1 MMPHEYHQLIDQ
13 LLHLETPPQATRE
26 ANPVFLASL
35 ALLRGARPPRLDR
48 GFTCCELFAGQGLG
62 ATMAASVFPK
72 ASFWVVS
79 SSPVNVA
86 VGKEI
91 ASQAGIENVQ
101 HLHAELGSEGDEL
114 ENLDIPPCDFL
125 CIHEAHFLGGNAGL
139 RRLLPFVQRTLAPGG
154 LCSIGYQ
161 SLPGMHEEMQI
172 RLLLRQLVANGE
184 GGLETR
190 LKNALAQ
197 ARGICRAAGLMERT
211 PQLAPML
218 DRLENSLSPQIARE
232 LLHPHWQPFSF
243 LELNRTLESTG
254 LRHLGQAALHYDIPS
269 LLMPQEKLEAYT
281 PHDGTPLGEN
291 LKGLLAAQT
300 IRYDVFHKGAPF
312 MSNMEHGLNLGQLFF
327 ARLTPASQRI
337 YEAPTA
343 HGTVQLQPELVDPV
357 YNVLEQGGASYAQM
371 LEAMPQNGNA
381 PELLYQIVALLV
393 DTGQLH
399 PMLPLDEAPM
409 RSLLLDRLLLE
420 RFIMDNSYSF
430 SLAPRLG
437 GGMHLGWETQ
447 TMRLISHSG
456 EQDPQKAA
464 QMLLD
469 QMDSTG
475 RQLIEEGRPLSDPQ
489 QRLNKAMDLWKEFK
503 EQTLPLLEFLQGPVP
518 QEMQQD
524 AMEGIDSMQR
534 Q

>member
-1 MMPHEYHQLIDQ
+1 MMPREFHQVIDQ

-62 ATMAASVFPK
+62 ATMAASVFPQ
-72 ASFWVVS
+72 ATFFVVS
-79 SSPVNVA
+79 PSAVNVA

-101 HLHAELGSEGDEL
+101 HLHGGLDEL

-125 CIHEAHFLGGNAGL
+125 CIHEAHFLGGQAGVS
-139 RRLLPFVQRTLAPGG
+139 RLLPFLQRTLAPGG

-161 SLPGMHEEMQI
+161 SLPGMHEELQI
-172 RLLLRQLVANGE
+172 RQLLRQLVVHGD
-184 GGLETR
+184 GGLENR

-211 PQLAPML
+211 PQLAAML
-218 DRLENSLSPQIARE
+218 DRLENTLSPHIARE
-232 LLHPHWQPFSF
+232 LLHPQWQPLYFH
-243 LELNRTLESTG
+243 ELNSALESTG
-254 LRHLGQAALHYDIPS
+254 LRHLGQAALHYDVPS
-269 LLMPQEKLEAYT
+269 LLMPQDKLETYT
-281 PHDGTPLGEN
+281 PHDGAPLGEY

-300 IRYDVFHKGAPF
+300 IRYDVFHKGAPY
-312 MSNMEHGLNLGQLFF
+312 MGNMEHGLNLGQLFF

-337 YEAPTA
+337 YEAPTP
-343 HGTVQLQPELVDPV
+343 HGMVQLQPELVDPV
-357 YNVLEQGGASYAQM
+357 YTVLEQGGASYAQM
-371 LEAMPQNGNA
+371 LEAMPQNENA

-420 RFIMDNSYSF
+420 RFIMENSYSF
-430 SLAPRLG
+430 SLSPKLG

-447 TMRLISHSG
+447 TMRLIRHSG

-464 QMLLD
+464 QMLLE
-469 QMDSTG
+469 QMDATG
-475 RQLIEEGRPLSDPQ
+475 RQLIQDGQPLSDPQ
-489 QRLNKAMDLWKEFK
+489 QRLNKAMELWQEFQQ
-503 EQTLPLLEFLQGPVP
+503 QTLPLLEFLQGPAP
-518 QEMQQD
+518 QDMQQD
-524 AMEGIDSMQR
+524 VMEGIDSTQP